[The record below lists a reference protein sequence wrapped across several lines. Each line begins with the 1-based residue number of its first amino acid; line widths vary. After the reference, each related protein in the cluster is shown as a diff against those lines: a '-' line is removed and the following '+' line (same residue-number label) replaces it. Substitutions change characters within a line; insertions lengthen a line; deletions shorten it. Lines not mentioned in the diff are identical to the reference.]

1 MSAETGNDSSQIVNL
16 SPEEKHLFGQ
26 LFRQADY
33 DNVSVVTGEIAV
45 SFFEKTRL
53 DTRVLGQVS
62 YPRAPGAPPPGPPST
77 AAGRTRLT
85 TGLRRYGRSPT
96 PRIGAS

>member
-1 MSAETGNDSSQIVNL
+1 MAAETGTDSIVNL
-16 SPEEKHLFGQ
+16 SPEERRLFGQ

-62 YPRAPGAPPPGPPST
+62 DTETLLTPSPWQGHRPHLPG
-77 AAGRTRLT
+77 RC
-85 TGLRRYGRSPT
+85 
-96 PRIGAS
+96 

>member
-1 MSAETGNDSSQIVNL
+1 MAAETGTDSIVNL
-16 SPEEKHLFGQ
+16 SPEEKRLFGQ

-33 DNVSVVTGEIAV
+33 DNVSVVTGEVAV

-62 YPRAPGAPPPGPPST
+62 
-77 AAGRTRLT
+77 
-85 TGLRRYGRSPT
+85 
-96 PRIGAS
+96 RIGSLSISATARRPHLRGRY

>member
-16 SPEEKHLFGQ
+16 SPEEKRLFGQ

-45 SFFEKTRL
+45 SFFEKTKL

-62 YPRAPGAPPPGPPST
+62 YPRPPAPLPGPPST
-77 AAGRTRLT
+77 AGRTRLT
-85 TGLRRYGRSPT
+85 TAPRRYGRLPT